1 MAATYPDRDQGA
13 IREKRCGAGATRQKR
28 RRLWQRVKP
37 RVDTLAA
44 FWTKIN
50 NDGLFNMAAMLAY
63 NFLMS
68 FFPILLVLFT
78 IGGLILTATGA
89 GQQLL
94 LNAVANVL
102 PPSTSHELLFKFTKG
117 IKQSAAALFI
127 FGIVVALFT
136 GSRLFVTIEYAF
148 GVIFRLRS
156 RDFLRQN
163 LMAIGMVLLYAV
175 LIPVVLLAS
184 VIPPAAVRAL
194 GIGKNTPVLG
204 FLIQAG
210 FDLLSVLFAAV
221 LFAAIYIVVPNRPVR
236 LREVWKG
243 TLVAA
248 VLLVLYESLFPL
260 YVSHFLNSQDLGAT
274 AGFAV
279 VILVFFYY
287 LAVILLLGAEIN
299 SWAAGQRQTAAPI
312 NALLQEVQAH
322 PTTRGGAGPTAG
334 APQEDIE
341 HHKGAEAMSDERI
354 AVKHERHD
362 HHGDVEPPTFAESG
376 VAAPGY
382 NIEPQDELQRLD
394 TEGAAQQ
401 GELNQ
406 RRSAQPDEPA
416 AARERVAA
424 STAMAAD
431 GAGPANARG
440 DRPQAVSA
448 RPLTPPQKRALGALL
463 ASVAVATALVVRWVA
478 HALRNEERPHAMD

>member
-1 MAATYPDRDQGA
+1 
-13 IREKRCGAGATRQKR
+13 
-28 RRLWQRVKP
+28 
-37 RVDTLAA
+37 
-44 FWTKIN
+44 
-50 NDGLFNMAAMLAY
+50 
-63 NFLMS
+63 
-68 FFPILLVLFT
+68 VLFT

-94 LNAVANVL
+94 LHAVANVL
-102 PPSTSHELLFKFTKG
+102 PPNTSQDLLFKFTKG

-175 LIPVVLLAS
+175 LIPIVLLAS
-184 VIPPAAVRAL
+184 VIPPAVVRAL

-248 VLLVLYESLFPL
+248 VLLVLYESLFPF
-260 YVSHFLNSQDLGAT
+260 YVSHFLNSQNLGAT

-299 SWAAGQRQTAAPI
+299 SWAVGERQTAAPI
-312 NALLQEVQAH
+312 NALLHEVQAH
-322 PTTRGGAGPTAG
+322 NTTRAAAGPTAG
-334 APQEDIE
+334 VPQEDVE
-341 HHKGAEAMSDERI
+341 HRKGAAALRDERSAI
-354 AVKHERHD
+354 EHERHD
-362 HHGDVEPPTFAESG
+362 HHGDIEPPKFAESG

-382 NIEPQDELQRLD
+382 KVESQDELQRLD

-401 GELNQ
+401 GEPNQ
-406 RRSAQPDEPA
+406 RRSAQPEEPA
-416 AARERVAA
+416 ATRERVAA
-424 STAMAAD
+424 STATTAD
-431 GAGPANARG
+431 VAGPANARG
-440 DRPQAVSA
+440 DRTQAVRS

-463 ASVAVATALVVRWVA
+463 TSVAVAAAPVVRWVA
-478 HALRNEERPHAMD
+478 HALRGEDRPHAMD

>member
-13 IREKRCGAGATRQKR
+13 VREKRRGARATRQKR
-28 RRLWQRVKP
+28 SGLWQRVKP

-50 NDGLFNMAAMLAY
+50 NDGLFNLAAMLAY

-117 IKQSAAALFI
+117 IKQSAAVLFI

-184 VIPPAAVRAL
+184 VIPPAVVRAL

-243 TLVAA
+243 TLAPDRCPHQCVAA
-248 VLLVLYESLFPL
+248 GGS
-260 YVSHFLNSQDLGAT
+260 GAQYD
-274 AGFAV
+274 APPR
-279 VILVFFYY
+279 
-287 LAVILLLGAEIN
+287 GAN
-299 SWAAGQRQTAAPI
+299 
-312 NALLQEVQAH
+312 
-322 PTTRGGAGPTAG
+322 RG
-334 APQEDIE
+334 
-341 HHKGAEAMSDERI
+341 R
-354 AVKHERHD
+354 
-362 HHGDVEPPTFAESG
+362 
-376 VAAPGY
+376 APGRY
-382 NIEPQDELQRLD
+382 
-394 TEGAAQQ
+394 
-401 GELNQ
+401 
-406 RRSAQPDEPA
+406 
-416 AARERVAA
+416 
-424 STAMAAD
+424 
-431 GAGPANARG
+431 
-440 DRPQAVSA
+440 
-448 RPLTPPQKRALGALL
+448 RALQGCGG
-463 ASVAVATALVVRWVA
+463 
-478 HALRNEERPHAMD
+478 HE

>member
-13 IREKRCGAGATRQKR
+13 VREKRRGASATRQKR
-28 RRLWQRVKP
+28 SGLWQRVKP

-44 FWTKIN
+44 FWSKIN

-89 GQQLL
+89 GQQML

-117 IKQSAAALFI
+117 IKQSAAVLFI
-127 FGIVVALFT
+127 FGIIVALFT

-184 VIPPAAVRAL
+184 VVPPAVVRAL

-322 PTTRGGAGPTAG
+322 TTTRGAVGSTAG
-334 APQEDIE
+334 APHEDVE
-341 HHKGAEAMSDERI
+341 YHKGSEAKSDERT
-354 AVKHERHD
+354 AVEHARHE
-362 HHGDVEPPTFAESG
+362 HHGDDEPPKFAESG
-376 VAAPGY
+376 VAAPGN
-382 NIEPQDELQRLD
+382 NIEPHDELQRLD
-394 TEGAAQQ
+394 TAGAAQQ
-401 GELNQ
+401 GVPNR
-406 RRSAQPDEPA
+406 RRSAQPDESA

-448 RPLTPPQKRALGALL
+448 RPLTAPQKRALGALL
-463 ASVAVATALVVRWVA
+463 ASVAVAAAPVVRWVA
-478 HALRNEERPHAMD
+478 HALRNEEHPHVMD

>member
-13 IREKRCGAGATRQKR
+13 IREKRRGASATRQKR
-28 RRLWQRVKP
+28 SRLWQRVKR

-44 FWTKIN
+44 FWTKMN

-117 IKQSAAALFI
+117 IKQSAAVLFI

-184 VIPPAAVRAL
+184 VIPPAVVRAL

-299 SWAAGQRQTAAPI
+299 SWAAGRRQTAAPI

-322 PTTRGGAGPTAG
+322 PTTRGAVGPTAG
-334 APQEDIE
+334 VPQEDIE

-354 AVKHERHD
+354 AVERIAVEHERHD
-362 HHGDVEPPTFAESG
+362 HHGDVEPTTLAESG

-382 NIEPQDELQRLD
+382 NIESQDEQQRLD

-401 GELNQ
+401 GVPNR
-406 RRSAQPDEPA
+406 RRSAQPDELA

-424 STAMAAD
+424 STATAAD

-440 DRPQAVSA
+440 DRTQAV
-448 RPLTPPQKRALGALL
+448 R
-463 ASVAVATALVVRWVA
+463 
-478 HALRNEERPHAMD
+478 HALREEDRPHAMD